1 MKRYLLILL
10 VPLFALASCGPVTYT
25 LPVEKRTASSGN
37 VDFLGTLPGIVFIT
51 QRGDSDSSLL
61 SSLAVGI
68 AERLEADLGL
78 DSGSVPVFSMY
89 ADEVDLSDRT
99 MVEYL
104 HAAVG
109 VEFLIAADSLGIGE
123 FSVTEDEGRA
133 YTQGAFLNQTT
144 VSLPYEV
151 RLQVFNSHSEEPV
164 DRVINRDIMEWTLLS
179 DAPLTRLRAV
189 EKVDSELE
197 NSFRSLGEVMAQ
209 RYSPQWETVNK
220 TLFVYDEADWTEA
233 CRLAYLF
240 EWEKAMDIWYEKAAS
255 PNIRKA
261 ACAAYNLSVACSI
274 LEMDDMAAMWM
285 SRYEELSKQNR

>member
-109 VEFLIAADSLGIGE
+109 VEFLIAADSLVIGE

-151 RLQVFNSHSEEPV
+151 RLQVFDSHSEEPV

-197 NSFRSLGEVMAQ
+197 NSFRSLGEVMEQ